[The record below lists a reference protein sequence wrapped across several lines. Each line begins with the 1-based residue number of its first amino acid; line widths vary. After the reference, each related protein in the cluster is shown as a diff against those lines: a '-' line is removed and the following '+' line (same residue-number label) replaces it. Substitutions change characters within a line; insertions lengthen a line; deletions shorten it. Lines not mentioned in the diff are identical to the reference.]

1 MITKGQG
8 SEMLDQTRLRRA
20 VDKAFVKE
28 SFMTLATS
36 SSAER
41 SHAAGVLYAAI
52 DGILYVGTNM
62 HSRKARNI
70 ESNANVGV
78 CIPVRRLPVGPPAT
92 IIFQGTAAALDRDD
106 QALRA
111 LLESGRLKRLT
122 SHGELDDPDNW
133 FIKITPTGKVHTFG
147 IGVPLRTLI
156 RHPLETMGSLEL
168 S

>member
-1 MITKGQG
+1 
-8 SEMLDQTRLRRA
+8 MLDQTRLRRA
-20 VDKAFVKE
+20 VDKAFAKK

-36 SSAER
+36 SSADR
-41 SHAAGVLYAAI
+41 SHAAGVIYAAV

-62 HSRKARNI
+62 RSRKVRNI
-70 ESNANVGV
+70 EANANVAV

-92 IIFQGTAAALDRDD
+92 LMFQGTAEALGRDD
-106 QALRA
+106 RALRA
-111 LLESGRLKRLT
+111 LLDSGRLKRLT

-133 FIKITPTGKVHTFG
+133 FIKITPKGKVHTFG
-147 IGVPLRTLI
+147 LGVPLRALI